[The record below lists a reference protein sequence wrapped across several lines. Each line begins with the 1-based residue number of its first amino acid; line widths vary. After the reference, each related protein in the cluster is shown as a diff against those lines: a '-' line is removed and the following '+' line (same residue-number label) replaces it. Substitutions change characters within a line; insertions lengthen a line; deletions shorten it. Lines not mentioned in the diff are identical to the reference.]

1 MKSRLLFLFVSIA
14 ALGVAQSVS
23 PPDLQQL
30 LSVDRTVEPA
40 RWSYTWWG
48 RAGFRYVVLATPA
61 LDAGWVQLPGL
72 SVVGGDARLG
82 IDYETDV
89 EMFFFR
95 VLEYSGRSEAAL
107 ADSDADGLPDIWE
120 IAHFG
125 DLTPAAG
132 DDPDGDGWTNLT
144 EFRRGGNP
152 TRAAGAA
159 LAPALELR
167 LAQPAA

>member
-1 MKSRLLFLFVSIA
+1 MKFRLTFLFASVA
-14 ALGVAQSVS
+14 ALGAAHSVP

-61 LDAGWVQLPGL
+61 LDAGWLQLPGL
-72 SVVGGDARLG
+72 SIMGGDARVG
-82 IDYETDV
+82 IDYETDA
-89 EMFFFR
+89 EKFFFR
-95 VLEYSGRSEAAL
+95 VIEYSGRSEGAL

-125 DLTPAAG
+125 DLSASATG
-132 DDPDGDGWTNLT
+132 DPDNDGWTNLV
-144 EFRRGGNP
+144 EFRRGSDP
-152 TRAAGAA
+152 TRASDAS
-159 LAPALELR
+159 LAPSLALR
-167 LAQPAA
+167 LAQPQD